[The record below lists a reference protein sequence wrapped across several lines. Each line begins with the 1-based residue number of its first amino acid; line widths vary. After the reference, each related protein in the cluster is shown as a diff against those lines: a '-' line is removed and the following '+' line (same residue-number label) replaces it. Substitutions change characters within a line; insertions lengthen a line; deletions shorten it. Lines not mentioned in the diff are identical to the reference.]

1 MFFYSSLYTFCI
13 EECERAGYAAAG
25 GWGGGVAV
33 GSLGIRIRYIE
44 DICISIVFNH
54 FLHFPTRF

>member
-25 GWGGGVAV
+25 GGGGVAV
-33 GSLGIRIRYIE
+33 GSLGIRIR
-44 DICISIVFNH
+44 
-54 FLHFPTRF
+54 